1 MPAKGVN
8 APSTHEPL
16 LSGPDRRY
24 DLQTMKQRMLVIA
37 VVVFALGAALHA
49 AGPEE
54 DYVRIY
60 NQIQDADRLAQNQRL
75 DQARTTYLEA
85 QTRLGDLSRQYP
97 DWNPNIIRFR
107 LGYISRK
114 LAALPTSQPGAAPV
128 APAPAVD
135 TLAPTG
141 DPGRQVE
148 ELQGRVRQLERE
160 KSDLSARLR
169 EALAARPASVDPQEL
184 AVAEA
189 RVLAQQK
196 EIELLRINLDKLK
209 SDAARGPDAAGDP
222 TRQALA
228 DAQRQV
234 AQQAEQIN
242 TLTLERTALQQR
254 LLSLVTVAA
263 ESSAPGQT
271 EPAAVAAAPNE
282 IEALKR
288 QMQSLHQQL
297 KDEQARN
304 QLLVAEQQLI
314 EQRLKET
321 PSRAGDGELAR
332 RVQNLEQE
340 LESARQ
346 SSLTDV
352 ATISALRTAL
362 ASANQEVNTLQGQVR
377 SLQPQSPQARLEAML
392 NPATATVPVPSTAA
406 AAAPNPGQPATEDL
420 AELKARLAM
429 LEARRV
435 PYSPEELAL
444 FKVPEVSASTN
455 ATARVTSN
463 LSRDT
468 AMLITEAEKDLRAG
482 RFAEAERK
490 YQQALASDQNNV
502 VILSSLAAT
511 QAEQGNLAQAEQT
524 LGLALA
530 RDPNDAFSLF
540 VLGRVRLEQGRADE
554 AMTALSRSAYL
565 DGSRSETFNLL
576 GFALSQLGLREPAET
591 ALRRAVQIAPNNA
604 NAHHNLAVA
613 YATQDPP
620 SLGLARWHYEKAIAG
635 GHRPD
640 PEIEARLK
648 AASNP

>member
-1 MPAKGVN
+1 
-8 APSTHEPL
+8 
-16 LSGPDRRY
+16 
-24 DLQTMKQRMLVIA
+24 
-37 VVVFALGAALHA
+37 
-49 AGPEE
+49 
-54 DYVRIY
+54 
-60 NQIQDADRLAQNQRL
+60 
-75 DQARTTYLEA
+75 
-85 QTRLGDLSRQYP
+85 
-97 DWNPNIIRFR
+97 
-107 LGYISRK
+107 
-114 LAALPTSQPGAAPV
+114 
-128 APAPAVD
+128 
-135 TLAPTG
+135 
-141 DPGRQVE
+141 
-148 ELQGRVRQLERE
+148 VRQLERE
-160 KSDLSARLR
+160 KADLSARLR

-189 RVLAQQK
+189 RVLSQQK

-209 SDAARGPDAAGDP
+209 SDAALGPDAAGDP

-228 DAQRQV
+228 DAQRQL
-234 AQQAEQIN
+234 AEQAEQIN

-254 LLSLVTVAA
+254 LLSLVTAAA
-263 ESSAPGQT
+263 ESPAPGQT
-271 EPAAVAAAPNE
+271 APAAMADTPNE

-304 QLLVAEQQLI
+304 QLLVEEQQLI

-340 LESARQ
+340 LERARQ
-346 SSLTDV
+346 SSLTDA

-362 ASANQEVNTLQGQVR
+362 ATANQEVNTLQGQVR
-377 SLQPQSPQARLEAML
+377 SLQPPSPQARLEAML
-392 NPATATVPVPSTAA
+392 NPSTTTVAVPSTAA
-406 AAAPNPGQPATEDL
+406 AAAPDPGQPATEEL

-444 FKVPEVSASTN
+444 FKVPEVSAATN
-455 ATARVTSN
+455 ATARIISS

-502 VILSSLAAT
+502 AILSSLAAT

-554 AMTALSRSAYL
+554 ALTALSRSASL

-613 YATQDPP
+613 YTFQNPP